1 MKTCGLKIIKTMLC
15 LHFLD
20 SAACRLLLLVSIF
33 IIDIYI
39 FDLYWVCFAAQKMKI
54 EFENLEKTTFLIL
67 SYPIL
72 SHQNE
77 SIFYLVGLTKTI
89 VRVSKSFQN

>member
-1 MKTCGLKIIKTMLC
+1 MP
-15 LHFLD
+15 
-20 SAACRLLLLVSIF
+20 SAAPGLNIYHRYLIF
-33 IIDIYI
+33 ISLIYI

>member
-1 MKTCGLKIIKTMLC
+1 MWDFQRRGGEFGRSGFGHT
-15 LHFLD
+15 
-20 SAACRLLLLVSIF
+20 V
-33 IIDIYI
+33 YI